1 MNRKDLKIRNLTQL
15 SLALVIIILVG
26 YFSSLLS
33 FRIDLTSEKRY
44 SLSRTTR
51 EILQNLEE
59 ELYIQVY
66 LDGEMPIGF
75 KKMRKSV
82 KDMLDEFRIYSN
94 RKIAYEFIDPSE
106 NPDQKVRNDIFRELA
121 TKGLKP
127 TNVQVAE
134 KDGGTSQKILF
145 PGLMLNYKKSEM
157 AVNLLRNNPALSA
170 EQNLNHSIEGLE
182 YELISSITNVSAD
195 TIHKVAFIEGHGEL
209 DEYRVADVTME
220 LARFYTIDRGVIGGT
235 PGILDDYAAI
245 IIAKP
250 ENRFSE
256 KDKFVIDQYIM
267 NGGKVLW
274 LIDAMRVSWDSLVYS
289 TSTAGIYHPINLED
303 QLFKY
308 GVRINPILVRDINC
322 ALIPVNIALAGEQ
335 PEFAPAPWYYFPL
348 IIPPDNLPV
357 TRNINPVKLEFAN
370 SMDTVGGNAAIK
382 KAFLLRSSKYSSTIS
397 PPCLISLREV
407 SETPEEKDFN
417 KSYLPV
423 AVLLE
428 GTFESLFKNRMVS
441 EYTPSADFSF
451 KSSSPP
457 NRMIVIADGD
467 VIKNEIRVTG
477 DRIIPLPLDQDRYTQ
492 QFYGNKDFIVNC
504 INYIID
510 ESNLMELRSRELK
523 LRLLD
528 RSKINKHQF
537 AIQLINTVIPVILL
551 VLFGLVIRVIRRKRF
566 AMVKID
572 AERVHSGRSD
582 SIEN

>member
-1 MNRKDLKIRNLTQL
+1 VNRKDLKIRNLIQL

-26 YFSSLLS
+26 YLSSLLF

-44 SLSRTTR
+44 SLSSTTR
-51 EILQNLEE
+51 EILENLEE

-82 KDMLDEFRIYSN
+82 KDMLDEFRVYSD
-94 RKIAYEFIDPSE
+94 RKIDYEFIDPSE

-121 TKGLKP
+121 AKGLKP
-127 TNVQVAE
+127 TNVQVTG
-134 KDGGTSQKILF
+134 KDGGTSQKVLF
-145 PGLMLNYKKSEM
+145 PGLILNYRKSEM

-170 EQNLNHSIEGLE
+170 EQNLNHSMEGLE
-182 YELISSITNVSAD
+182 YELISSIKNVSAD

-209 DEYRVADVTME
+209 DEYRVADITLE
-220 LARFYTIDRGVIGGT
+220 LARFYNIDRGAIGGT
-235 PGILDDYAAI
+235 PGILDGYAAI

-256 KDKFVIDQYIM
+256 EDKFVIDQYIM

-274 LIDAMRVSWDSLVYS
+274 LIDAVRVSWDSLVYS
-289 TSTAGIYHPINLED
+289 ASTAGIYHPINLED

-308 GVRINPILVRDINC
+308 GVRINPVLVRDLNS

-348 IIPPDNLPV
+348 IIPPDNLPI
-357 TRNINPVKLEFAN
+357 TRNINAVKLEFVNAV
-370 SMDTVGGNAAIK
+370 DTVGGDATMK
-382 KAFLLRSSKYSSTIS
+382 KTFLLHSSKYSSTIS
-397 PPCLISLREV
+397 PPCLISLQEV
-407 SETPEEKDFN
+407 RETPEEKDFN

-428 GTFESLFKNRMVS
+428 GTFESLFKNRMIT
-441 EYTPSADFSF
+441 EYAPTADFSF
-451 KSSSPP
+451 RALSPP
-457 NRMIVIADGD
+457 NRMIVVADGD
-467 VIKNEIRVTG
+467 VIRNEVRVTG

-504 INYIID
+504 INYLID

-528 RSKINKHQF
+528 RSKINQHQ
-537 AIQLINTVIPVILL
+537 ASIQLINTLFPAVLL
-551 VLFGLVIRVIRRKRF
+551 VLFGLVIRSVRRRKF
-566 AMVKID
+566 EV
-572 AERVHSGRSD
+572 V
-582 SIEN
+582 

>member
-1 MNRKDLKIRNLTQL
+1 MED
-15 SLALVIIILVG
+15 
-26 YFSSLLS
+26 
-33 FRIDLTSEKRY
+33 
-44 SLSRTTR
+44 
-51 EILQNLEE
+51 

-75 KKMRKSV
+75 KKLRKSIR
-82 KDMLDEFRIYSN
+82 DMLDEFRIYSR
-94 RKIAYEFIDPSE
+94 RKIDYEFIDPSE

-127 TNVQVAE
+127 TNVQVTE

-145 PGLMLNYKKSEM
+145 PGLMLNYRKSEM
-157 AVNLLRNNPALSA
+157 AVNFLRNNPSLSA
-170 EQNLNHSIEGLE
+170 EQNLNHSIEALE
-182 YELISSITNVSAD
+182 YELISSIQNISAD

-209 DEYRVADVTME
+209 DEYRVADMTME

-250 ENRFSE
+250 ESRFSE

-274 LIDAMRVSWDSLVYS
+274 LIDAVRVSWDSLVYS
-289 TSTAGIYHPINLED
+289 TATAGIYHPINLED

-308 GVRINPILVRDINC
+308 GVRINPILVKDINS

-348 IIPPDNLPV
+348 IIPPDNMPI

-370 SMDTVGGNAAIK
+370 TVDTVGADSSIK
-382 KAFLLRSSKYSSTIS
+382 NTFLLRTSKYSSSIS
-397 PPCLISLREV
+397 PPCLISLQEI
-407 SETPEEKDFN
+407 SETPEQEDFSR
-417 KSYLPV
+417 SYLPV

-441 EYTPSADFSF
+441 EYAPSPDFPF
-451 KSSSPP
+451 KSSSPIT
-457 NRMIVIADGD
+457 RMIVVADGD
-467 VIKNEIRVTG
+467 VIKNEVRVTG
-477 DRIIPLPLDQDRYTQ
+477 ERIIPLPLDQDRYTQ
-492 QFYGNKDFIVNC
+492 QFYGNKDFIINC
-504 INYIID
+504 INYLID

-528 RSKINKHQF
+528 RSKINKYQV
-537 AIQLINTVIPVILL
+537 AIQLINTLLPVLILL
-551 VLFGLVIRVIRRKRF
+551 LFGLIIWWIRRRKF
-566 AMVKID
+566 EVI
-572 AERVHSGRSD
+572 
-582 SIEN
+582 